1 MEWYTFLGFFIVALL
16 GLLVLKV
23 PVAWAMLGVG
33 MVGAVVAFGEFG
45 AATHMVGLS
54 VIQAVNSFVF
64 TAIPLFMLMGEIL
77 FRSQVAQ
84 EALDEISKVL
94 GRLPGRLAM
103 VSVGG
108 GAMFGL
114 LSGSTLANT
123 ALFGST
129 LLPEMRKRGYS
140 EKLAVGSILAAGGL
154 AMILPPSAL
163 AILWGAVA
171 RVPIGPL
178 LIAGVI
184 PGLIM
189 AIGYTVIVLVWVKR
203 FGGAP
208 AEELPPPRA
217 LGEVL
222 RSGFRRA
229 FAPGLLIA
237 VVLGLIFFGLATPTE
252 SAAVGVVA
260 AALIALAQR
269 RLNARILFAAAKGTV
284 RTTAMIF
291 FILVGSNLFGQLMS
305 FTGAT
310 GGIVGALTGGIA
322 NQWLMLLIIMA
333 LLLVLGIFIDQASIM
348 LVTAPLLMPIAA
360 AMGWNPIWFSILVL
374 INLQIAN
381 TTPPFGMSLF
391 VMRGVAPDIP
401 TTTLYRSVLP
411 WMTSDV
417 IVIVL
422 VAVFPVLALWLP
434 GFMG

>member
-33 MVGAVVAFGEFG
+33 MVGAVVAFGEFN

-129 LLPEMRKRGYS
+129 LLPEMRKRGYD
-140 EKLAVGSILAAGGL
+140 ERLAVGSILAAGGL

-184 PGLIM
+184 PGLLM
-189 AIGYTVIVLVWVKR
+189 AVGYTVIVLMWVKR
-203 FGGAP
+203 YGGAP
-208 AEELPPPRA
+208 EEDLPPARSM
-217 LGEVL
+217 GEVL
-222 RSGFRRA
+222 RSGVKRA
-229 FAPGLLIA
+229 LAPGLLIA

-260 AALIALAQR
+260 AALIALVQG
-269 RLNARILFAAAKGTV
+269 RLNARILFAAGRGTV

-310 GGIVGALTGGIA
+310 GGIVRTLTEGVG
-322 NQWLMLLIIMA
+322 NQWAMLVIIML
-333 LLLVLGIFIDQASIM
+333 LLLVLGVFIDQASIM
-348 LVTAPLLMPIAA
+348 LVTAPLLMPIAS

-411 WMTSDV
+411 WMTSDLVV
-417 IVIVL
+417 ILL
-422 VAVFPVLALWLP
+422 VAIFPALAIWLP
-434 GFMG
+434 GFMS